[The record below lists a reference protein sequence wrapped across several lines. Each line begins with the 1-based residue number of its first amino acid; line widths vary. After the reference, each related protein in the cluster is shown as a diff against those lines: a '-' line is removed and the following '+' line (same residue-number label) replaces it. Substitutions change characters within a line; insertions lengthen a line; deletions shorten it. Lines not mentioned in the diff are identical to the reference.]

1 MVHVE
6 HGGLAAF
13 EQHGLALVERLV
25 EHQGGVGNVRLQ
37 AFAELEQLVGGL
49 VHVDRATV
57 VQLDE
62 HLVLLMQA
70 GLDLVMQMLRV
81 EQVVHADA
89 HAVDLVGVCRADA
102 TAGGADLVLAE
113 EAFGHLVEH
122 AVIRGDDVRAF
133 AHQQSGAVHATA
145 FKAVDLLEQHF
156 RIDDDAVADD
166 RGGVGADDAGRQQ
179 MQRIRFV
186 ADHHSMASV
195 IAAVEAGHVVDLRA
209 DQIRCLA
216 FALVSPLGTD
226 QNNSRHV
233 VAPPCVRDSA
243 LSLAPKALQRLLF
256 TLYRV

>member
-13 EQHGLALVERLV
+13 EQHGFALVERLV
-25 EHQGGVGNVRLQ
+25 EHQRRVGHVRLE
-37 AFAELEQLVGGL
+37 AFAQLEQLVGGL
-49 VHVDRATV
+49 VHVDRTTV

-70 GLDLVMQMLRV
+70 GLDLVMQVFRV

-166 RGGVGADDAGRQQ
+166 GGGVGADDAGRQQ
-179 MQRIRFV
+179 VQCVRFV
-186 ADHHSMASV
+186 ADDHGVACV
-195 IAAVEAGHVVDLRA
+195 VAAVEAGHVIDFGA
-209 DQIRCLA
+209 DQIGRLTFAFVAPLSANQHDSRHNAPPRCC
-216 FALVSPLGTD
+216 LVSAE
-226 QNNSRHV
+226 NSV
-233 VAPPCVRDSA
+233 P
-243 LSLAPKALQRLLF
+243 
-256 TLYRV
+256 